1 MSTAGP
7 LPVVT
12 RLIIL
17 APTSLYRAAWSALLA
32 SQPYIVV
39 SGAIHNTDEVAA
51 WLEPGQPTTIL
62 VDLPALQVDL
72 AAALHSAAPDCGL
85 LFLVQSYELS
95 EIVALLQAGA
105 SGCLSRD
112 ESVGDLTRAITAVGR
127 GEIVL
132 PPTVAARALT
142 SLANTA
148 RALAALSQ
156 RQPVGPTLAEELSE
170 REAEILHL
178 LGQGLTN
185 KDIAQTLV
193 VSVRTVEAH
202 LRSIYDKLNVRSR
215 TEAALWA
222 ARHGQTR

>member
-7 LPVVT
+7 LPVAT

-17 APTSLYRAAWSALLA
+17 APTTLGRAAWTALLA

-39 SGAIHNTDEVAA
+39 SRAVHDANEVPAC
-51 WLEPGQPTTIL
+51 LEPGKPTTIL
-62 VDLPALQVDL
+62 VDLPSVQIEL
-72 AAALHSAAPDCGL
+72 AATLHIAAPECGL

-95 EIVALLQAGA
+95 EVVALLQAGVN
-105 SGCLSRD
+105 GCLSRD
-112 ESVGDLTRAITAVGR
+112 ESVGDLTRAIIAVGR

-132 PPTVAARALT
+132 PPIVAARALT

-156 RQPVGPTLAEELSE
+156 HQPVGPTMTEALSE

-202 LRSIYDKLNVRSR
+202 LRSIYDKLDVRSR

-222 ARHGQTR
+222 ARHGQTK